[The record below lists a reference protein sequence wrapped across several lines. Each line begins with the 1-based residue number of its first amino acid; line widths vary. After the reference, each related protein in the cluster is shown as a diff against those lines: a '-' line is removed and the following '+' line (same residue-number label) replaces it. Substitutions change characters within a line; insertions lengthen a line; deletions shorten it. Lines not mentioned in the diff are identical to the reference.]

1 MWVGET
7 GNGWKCKRCVWLSAN
22 RRWEPKKYV
31 VERAVVKKKEVLR
44 ARDEDA
50 WERCLEV

>member
-7 GNGWKCKRCVWLSAN
+7 GNGWKCKRSVWLSAY

-31 VERAVVKKKEVLR
+31 VEQAVVKRKVLR